1 MLDKRPEYC
10 HRNLR
15 LCGEH
20 FEDNAFRN
28 ACKRNRLKNDAIPT
42 KFDVPNPPAQL
53 ASKRKLP
60 TRIPVPEKKKKH
72 TVCENTGSSSN
83 TGTTADVFSS
93 NGENTDSPSA
103 YTSSTDEFSD
113 LSREELLARIRSQ
126 ATTVNK
132 LRKDRKRQSTI
143 IWKLKKKVKGLKEA
157 PLRSRKG
164 KHKVQAILRYFHENF
179 PERTAKFLSSQ
190 IKLQGKNKHGFRF
203 SNSDKELALTLYYQS
218 PKCYRTLRKLFHLPC
233 KQTLLDWTKVID
245 VQPGISDF
253 IMNVLA
259 IKAKSMNESERNCV
273 LLMDEVSLKPGY
285 QYDIENDI
293 IDGFV
298 DYGHL
303 GRKNRGANRALVF
316 MIRGLRSCIKQTIGY
331 FFSQNACPAG
341 TLKNLLLSVIDKVN
355 ESGFRV
361 RAVIGDVGSSNSSMV
376 FSKMDL
382 NENEPYFYHNDN
394 KVYFFFD
401 PPHLLKCTRNNLHNH
416 DFIINED
423 TISWQYVKIFYLKD
437 GRLKI
442 KMAPK
447 LTDRHIMLPAF
458 SKMKVKLAS
467 QVFSRSVYVGML
479 TQVNT
484 NQMTTEAIPT
494 ADFVR
499 KMNDLFD
506 CFNGKKVCHPNAYKR
521 ALSDKTI
528 HVEYLN
534 EMVSYIRSWNIGNI
548 SNEMF
553 KFNKGWI
560 FSIHS
565 LLMLWDDL
573 KQEGF
578 KFLPTRQL
586 NQDPLENYFGKVR
599 MEAGSN
605 RDPPITGFS
614 NIIRNLMLTSLLEPP
629 TGKNC
634 EDDMDTFLLGKY
646 I

>member
-1 MLDKRPEYC
+1 M
-10 HRNLR
+10 
-15 LCGEH
+15 
-20 FEDNAFRN
+20 
-28 ACKRNRLKNDAIPT
+28 
-42 KFDVPNPPAQL
+42 
-53 ASKRKLP
+53 
-60 TRIPVPEKKKKH
+60 
-72 TVCENTGSSSN
+72 
-83 TGTTADVFSS
+83 
-93 NGENTDSPSA
+93 ENTDSPS
-103 YTSSTDEFSD
+103 TSADATTTDFHQIHDEFSD
-113 LSREELLARIRSQ
+113 LSREELLAKVRCFG
-126 ATTVNK
+126 TVVKK
-132 LRKDRKRQSTI
+132 LRNVRKRQTSK
-143 IWKLKKKVKGLKEA
+143 IWKLKKRVKNLKET

-164 KHKVQAILRYFHENF
+164 KHEKEAILKYFHEHF

-190 IKLQGKNKHGFRF
+190 IKLQGKDKHGFRY
-203 SNSDKELALTLYYQS
+203 SNSDKELALALYYQS
-218 PKCYRTLRKLFHLPC
+218 PKCYRTLRKLFHLPS
-233 KQTLLDWTKVID
+233 KQTLLNWTKFID

-259 IKAKSMNESERNCV
+259 IKAKAMNESEKNCV

-285 QYDIENDI
+285 QYDIRNDI

-303 GRKNRGANRALVF
+303 CRKNRGANRALVF
-316 MIRGLRSCIKQTIGY
+316 MIRGLKSCIKQTIGY

-341 TLKNLLLSVIDKVN
+341 NLKSLLLSVIDKVN
-355 ESGFRV
+355 GSGFRV

-376 FSKMDL
+376 FSKMNL
-382 NENEPYFYHNDN
+382 NENEPFFHHGDR
-394 KVYFFFD
+394 KVYFIFD

-416 DFIINED
+416 DFIINGGV
-423 TISWQYVKIFYLKD
+423 ISWQYMKMFYLKD
-437 GRLKI
+437 SRLKI

-467 QVFSRSVYVGML
+467 QVFSRSVYVAML
-479 TQVNT
+479 TQINT
-484 NQMTTEAIPT
+484 HQLTIEALPT
-494 ADFVR
+494 ADFIR

-506 CFNGKKVCHPNAYKR
+506 CFNGKKVCHPNPYKR
-521 ALSDKTI
+521 ALSDKTP

-534 EMVSYIRSWNIGNI
+534 EIVSFIRSWNIGNI

-599 MEAGSN
+599 MEAGAN

-614 NIIRNLMLTSLLEPP
+614 NIIRNLMLTSLLDPP
-629 TGKNC
+629 SGKNC
-634 EDDMDTFLLGKY
+634 EDDLDTFLLGK
-646 I
+646 